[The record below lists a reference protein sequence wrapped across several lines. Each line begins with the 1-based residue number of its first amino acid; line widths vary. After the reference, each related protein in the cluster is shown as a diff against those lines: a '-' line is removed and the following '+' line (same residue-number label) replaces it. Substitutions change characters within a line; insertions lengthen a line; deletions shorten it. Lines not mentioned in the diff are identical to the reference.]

1 MSGHSKWATI
11 KRKKGAADAK
21 RGQVFTKLIKAIT
34 VAARMGGG
42 DPNGNPRLRKA
53 IDDAKSQSMPV
64 DNVNRAIK
72 KGTGELEGV
81 NYEDITYEA
90 YGPAGV
96 AMMIESLTDNKN
108 RTVSELRNILGKSGG
123 NMGESGSVGW
133 VFDKKGVFYFDKA
146 KITEDKL
153 MEVALEA
160 GADDIQEGEN
170 DFQVSCDPHSYDA
183 VKTALEKA
191 ALVCTH
197 SEVSMIPKTYVKLSG
212 DDAPKMLRLMDAL
225 EEHDDVQNVF
235 ANFDIPDD
243 IMEKL
248 SAE

>member
-34 VAARMGGG
+34 VAAKMGGG
-42 DPNGNPRLRKA
+42 DAGGNPRLRKA
-53 IDDAKSQSMPV
+53 IDDAKAQSMPM
-64 DNVNRAIK
+64 DNIQRAIK

-81 NYEDITYEA
+81 HYEDIIYEA

-96 AMMIESLTDNKN
+96 AIMIESLTDNKN

-133 VFDKKGVFYFDKA
+133 VFEKKGVFYFDKA
-146 KITEDKL
+146 KYTEDQL
-153 MEVALEA
+153 MEVALDA
-160 GADDIQEGEN
+160 GADDVQVGEN
-170 DFQVSCDPHSYDA
+170 DIQISCDPASFDG
-183 VKTALEKA
+183 VKAALEKA
-191 ALVCTH
+191 KLSPTS
-197 SEVSMIPKTYVKLSG
+197 SEVGMIPKNYVKLGG
-212 DDAPKMLRLMDAL
+212 DDAAKMLRLMDAL
-225 EEHDDVQNVF
+225 EEHDDVQKVY

-243 IMEKL
+243 VMENL
-248 SAE
+248 SG

>member
-53 IDDAKSQSMPV
+53 VDDAKAQSMPM
-64 DNVNRAIK
+64 DNIQRAIK

-81 NYEDITYEA
+81 SYEEIIYEA

-96 AMMIESLTDNKN
+96 ALMIESLTDNKN
-108 RTVSELRNILGKSGG
+108 RTVSELRNILSKQGG

-133 VFDKKGVFYFDKA
+133 VFEKKGVFYFEKDKVS
-146 KITEDKL
+146 EEKL
-153 MEVALEA
+153 MELALEA
-160 GADDIQEGEN
+160 GADDVQEGED
-170 DFQVSCDPHSYDA
+170 DFQVSSSTEAYEG
-183 VKTALEKA
+183 VKAALEKA
-191 ALVCTH
+191 GLKPSH
-197 SEVSMIPKTYVKLSG
+197 SEVGLIPKNTIKLG
-212 DDAPKMLRLMDAL
+212 EDDARKMLKLMEAL
-225 EEHDDVQNVF
+225 EEHDDVQKVF
-235 ANFDIPDD
+235 ANFDIPND
-243 IMEKL
+243 ILNKIANE
-248 SAE
+248 

>member
-42 DPNGNPRLRKA
+42 DISGNPRLRKA
-53 IDDAKSQSMPV
+53 VDDAKAQSMPV
-64 DNVNRAIK
+64 DNINRAIK

-96 AMMIESLTDNKN
+96 AIIIESLTDNKN
-108 RTVSELRNILGKSGG
+108 RTVAELRNTLGKQGG

-133 VFDKKGVFYFDKA
+133 MFEKKGVFGFEPGKA
-146 KITEDKL
+146 TEDRL

-160 GADDIQEGEN
+160 GAEDIKESDGGFE
-170 DFQVSCDPHSYDA
+170 VICDPAQYDA
-183 VKTALEKA
+183 VKAALESAKLIPSSA
-191 ALVCTH
+191 EVTMVPKNTMALG
-197 SEVSMIPKTYVKLSG
+197 E
-212 DDAPKMLRLMDAL
+212 DDAGKMLRLMEAL
-225 EEHDDVQNVF
+225 EDHDDVQKVY
-235 ANFDIPDD
+235 ANFDISDEL
-243 IMEKL
+243 MEKL
-248 SAE
+248 NT

>member
-42 DPNGNPRLRKA
+42 DPAGNPRLRKA
-53 IDDAKSQSMPV
+53 VDDARAQSMPM
-64 DNVNRAIK
+64 DNIQRAIK

-81 NYEDITYEA
+81 SYEDITYEA

-96 AMMIESLTDNKN
+96 AIMIESLTDNKN
-108 RTVSELRNILGKSGG
+108 RTVSELRNILGKGGG
-123 NMGESGSVGW
+123 NMGESGSVAW
-133 VFDKKGVFYFDKA
+133 TFEKKGVFYFDKSKA
-146 KITEDKL
+146 SEDQL

-170 DFQVSCDPHSYDA
+170 DFQVSCDPAVFDA
-183 VKTALEKA
+183 VKA
-191 ALVCTH
+191 ALDNAKLVYTS
-197 SEVSMIPKTYVKLSG
+197 SEVGMIPKNFIKLEG
-212 DDAPKMLRLMDAL
+212 ADAEKMLKLMENL
-225 EEHDDVQNVF
+225 EDHDDVQKVY

-243 IMEKL
+243 VMEKL
-248 SAE
+248 SV

>member
-34 VAARMGGG
+34 VAAKMGGG

-53 IDDAKSQSMPV
+53 VDDAKAQSMPM
-64 DNVNRAIK
+64 DNITRAIK

-81 NYEDITYEA
+81 TYEETTYEA

-96 AMMIESLTDNKN
+96 AIMIEVMTDNKN
-108 RTVSELRNILGKSGG
+108 RTVAEIRHILGKQGG

-133 VFDKKGVFYFDKA
+133 MFHKKGVFYFDKSKA
-146 KITEDKL
+146 TEDRL
-153 MEVALEA
+153 MEVGLEA
-160 GADDIQEGEN
+160 GAEDIKEGKDDFE
-170 DFQVSCDPHSYDA
+170 VVCDPN
-183 VKTALEKA
+183 VFETVKA
-191 ALVCTH
+191 AFDKAQIPYL
-197 SEVSMIPKTYVKLSG
+197 SAEVSMVAQNYIKLAG
-212 DDAPKMLRLMDAL
+212 DDAEKMLKLMETL
-225 EEHDDVQNVF
+225 EDHDDVQKVY
-235 ANFDIPDD
+235 ANFDIPEE

-248 SAE
+248 S

>member
-34 VAARMGGG
+34 VAARIGGG

-53 IDDAKSQSMPV
+53 VDDARAQSMPA
-64 DNVNRAIK
+64 DNIQRAIK
-72 KGTGELEGV
+72 KGTGDLEGV

-96 AMMIESLTDNKN
+96 AIMIESLTDNKN
-108 RTVSELRNILGKSGG
+108 RTVSEIRNILGKGGG
-123 NMGESGSVGW
+123 NMGESGSVAW
-133 VFDKKGVFYFDKA
+133 TFEKKGVFYFDKSKA
-146 KITEDKL
+146 SEDQL
-153 MEVALEA
+153 MEVTLEA

-170 DFQVSCDPHSYDA
+170 DFQVSCDPSVFEA
-183 VKTALEKA
+183 VKTALDNAK
-191 ALVCTH
+191 LVYST
-197 SEVSMIPKTYVKLSG
+197 SEVGLIPKTFIKLEG
-212 DDAPKMLRLMDAL
+212 ADAEKMLKLMENL
-225 EEHDDVQNVF
+225 EDHDDVQKVY

-243 IMEKL
+243 VMEKL
-248 SAE
+248 SQ

>member
-21 RGQVFTKLIKAIT
+21 RGQIFTKLIKAIT

-53 IDDAKSQSMPV
+53 VDDAKAQSMPI
-64 DNVNRAIK
+64 DNINRAIK

-81 NYEDITYEA
+81 SYEDITYEA

-96 AMMIESLTDNKN
+96 AVMIESLTDNKN
-108 RTVSELRNILGKSGG
+108 RTVSELRNILSKNNG
-123 NMGESGSVGW
+123 NMGESGSVAW
-133 VFDKKGVFYFDKA
+133 VFEKKGVFYFDKNQF
-146 KITEDKL
+146 TEDQL

-160 GADDIQEGEN
+160 GADDVQSGES
-170 DFQVSCDPHSYDA
+170 DLQISCDPASYEQ
-183 VKTALEKA
+183 VKSALDQAKLA
-191 ALVCTH
+191 YSS
-197 SEVSMIPKTYVKLSG
+197 SEVGLIPKNYIKLEEA
-212 DDAPKMLRLMDAL
+212 DAAKMLRLMEAL
-225 EEHDDVQNVF
+225 EDHDDVQHVY
-235 ANFDIPDD
+235 ANFDIADD

-248 SAE
+248 NQ

>member
-42 DPNGNPRLRKA
+42 DPGGNPRLRKA
-53 IDDAKSQSMPV
+53 IDDAKAQSMPT
-64 DNVNRAIK
+64 DNINRAIK

-81 NYEDITYEA
+81 SYEDITYEA

-96 AMMIESLTDNKN
+96 AIMIESLTDNKN
-108 RTVSELRNILGKSGG
+108 RTVSELRNILGKGGG

-133 VFDKKGVFYFDKA
+133 VFDKKGVFYFDKS
-146 KITEDKL
+146 KYTEDQL

-160 GADDIQEGEN
+160 GADDVQAGEN
-170 DFQVSCDPHSYDA
+170 DIQISCDPASYDT
-183 VKTALEKA
+183 VKA
-191 ALVCTH
+191 ALDKAGLAYLS
-197 SEVSMIPKTYVKLSG
+197 SEVGMIPKNYIKLTG
-212 DDAPKMLRLMDAL
+212 DDASKMLRLMDNL
-225 EEHDDVQNVF
+225 EEHDDVQKVY
-235 ANFDIPDD
+235 ANFDISDEE
-243 IMEKL
+243 MEKL
-248 SAE
+248 TS